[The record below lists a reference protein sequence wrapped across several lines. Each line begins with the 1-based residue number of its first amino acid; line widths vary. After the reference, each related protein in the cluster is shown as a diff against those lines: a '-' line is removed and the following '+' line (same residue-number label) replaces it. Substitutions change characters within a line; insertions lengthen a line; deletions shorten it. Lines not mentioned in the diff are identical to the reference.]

1 MKMGEKQMEGEEG
14 SLRLTTSPLDV
25 AGIDLGVSTDEIVQ
39 LVAEGRR
46 SRPPMIEKAA
56 TGKPIPALSADELTE
71 LEVREELDLHLN
83 ILEFEGRKAFV
94 VLPYDEYLEIEDR
107 RQELEDIRMLRQAK
121 ALEADAPTISLD
133 EMRAGYGLS
142 DAEG

>member
-1 MKMGEKQMEGEEG
+1 MGEKQMEGEEG
-14 SLRLTTSPLDV
+14 PRRLTASPLDV

-56 TGKPIPALSADELTE
+56 TGKPIPALNADELAA
-71 LEVREELDLHLN
+71 LEIREDLDLHPN

-94 VLPYDEYLEIEDR
+94 VLLYDEYLEIEDR
-107 RQELEDIRMLRQAK
+107 LQELKDIRVLRQAK
-121 ALEADAPTISLD
+121 ALEADAPPIPLA